1 MAREYNNRIIMK
13 MKERAVFMKPKYQCA
28 ASVFCRIAA
37 LFLCWGMI
45 ILPAQA
51 QGLNVQT
58 HTQSEIR
65 AFIKNSGA
73 SISDS
78 PAYSQKPMTTAPY
91 KAGELSAETQKSAL
105 SILNWMRYIAGI
117 DADVKLDDTYS
128 QEAQAGMLLNEIN
141 NEINHYPAKPSG
153 MDDSLYQIGFSGAS
167 SSNIAWGYP
176 TLGQAIVQGWMNDG
190 DSSNI
195 SRVGHRRW
203 ILNPDMAKTGFGMV
217 GTHSAVYVFDYS
229 RSSSYSNVAWPA
241 QNMPVE
247 YFNTHFPWSVSTG
260 QREAASSICVKL
272 VRRSDKKTWSFSR
285 SSADGAFYVN
295 NAGCGTPGCIIF
307 RPDNIGTY
315 HDGDIF
321 DVTIP
326 GATSGKISYTVRFF
340 SLDSA
345 DKPDTGVDKPDTDT
359 DKPAEKGTILKDTS
373 SGGVYKVTASG
384 ASPKVT
390 YTKPVSSKKTSAAI
404 PAVIKVKGITYKVTS
419 IAANAFKNNTAVS
432 KVTIGKNVTSIGS
445 KAFYGC
451 TKLKTVGIGANVKT
465 ISDRAFYKCTS
476 LTKITIPSKVTQIG
490 KQAFYGCKKL
500 RTITI
505 KSSKLTSKKVG
516 SNAFKGTYSKAS
528 VKVPKEKFDTYK
540 KLLQSKGLSK
550 KATIK

>member
-1 MAREYNNRIIMK
+1 
-13 MKERAVFMKPKYQCA
+13 MKERAVFMKPKYQRA

-45 ILPAQA
+45 TLPAQA

-78 PAYSQKPMTTAPY
+78 PAYSQKPVTTAPY
-91 KAGELSAETQKSAL
+91 KAGRLSAAAQKSAL

-128 QEAQAGMLLNEIN
+128 KEAQAGMLLNEIN

-153 MDDSLYQIGFSGAS
+153 MDDSLYQLGRSGAG

-203 ILNPDMAKTGFGMV
+203 ILNPAMAKTGFGMV
-217 GTHSAVYVFDYS
+217 GTHSAVYVFDRS
-229 RSSSYSNVAWPA
+229 RASSYNNVAWPA

-247 YFNTHFPWSVSTG
+247 YFSTQFPWSVSTG
-260 QREAASSICVKL
+260 QIETASAIRVKL
-272 VRRSDKKTWSFSR
+272 VRRSDKKTWSFSG

-295 NAGCGTPGCIIF
+295 NAGYGMPGCIIF

-315 HDGDIF
+315 HEGDIF
-321 DVTIP
+321 DVTIT
-326 GATSGKISYTVRFF
+326 GASSGKISYTVRFF

-345 DKPDTGVDKPDTDT
+345 DDPEPGT
-359 DKPAEKGTILKDTS
+359 DKAAEKGTILKDAA

-384 ASPKVT
+384 SSPKVA
-390 YTKPVSSKKTSAAI
+390 YTKPASSKKTSVTI
-404 PAVIKVKGITYKVTS
+404 PSVIKVDGITYKVTS
-419 IAANAFKNNTAVS
+419 IAANAFKNNTAVT
-432 KVTIGKNVTSIGS
+432 KAVIGKNVTSIGS
-445 KAFYGC
+445 RAFYGC
-451 TKLKTVGIGANVKT
+451 KKLKTVGIGANVKT
-465 ISDRAFYKCTS
+465 ISDRAFYKCTA

-500 RTITI
+500 SAITI
-505 KSSKLTSKKVG
+505 KSSKLTSKKIG
-516 SNAFKGTYSKAS
+516 SDAFKGTHPKAS
-528 VKVPKEKFDTYK
+528 VKVPRGKIKTYK